1 MNGEIKLP
9 NVTLVGLTSVNLYE
23 TVCAMKYSMKNIDFG
38 KAVFISHKK
47 PFNLPRSI
55 EFKYTSKMNNI
66 DDYSYKMVYDLGDYI
81 DTEFALIVHRDGFV
95 VHPECWKDN
104 FLDYDYIGSPW
115 PVEDCFK
122 DIYGNICRVGNGV
135 SLRSKKFMMFPKQSN
150 MPWGKVSDEPC
161 NEDVFLCCTNRHLID
176 AAGLKIAP
184 IEVAKYFGHEYM
196 IPEIEGITPFLF
208 HQWNGTNAYYT
219 KFRNVTIRLY
229 RKIKRKLGNY

>member
-1 MNGEIKLP
+1 MIIAIKW
-9 NVTLVGLTSVNLYE
+9 Y
-23 TVCAMKYSMKNIDFG
+23 MIW
-38 KAVFISHKK
+38 
-47 PFNLPRSI
+47 
-55 EFKYTSKMNNI
+55 
-66 DDYSYKMVYDLGDYI
+66 GDYI

-208 HQWNGTNAYYT
+208 HQWNGTNAYYP
-219 KFRNVTIRLY
+219 KFRNVPIRLY